1 MGSLQIP
8 NKSAASRTK
17 TRTGSDVL
25 PQSGMCVVCLDGCP
39 GYCEI
44 GMSAMRGPETIYPQP
59 FGKSTSSGTKD
70 YPVDY
75 SHFNISG
82 TVASHHQ
89 KEYEV
94 FTNVNLVT
102 RLGRDKGLK
111 LRLPLIC
118 TGLGST
124 QVAQNHFADLGTGSR
139 HMRHR
144 HSNR

>member
-8 NKSAASRTK
+8 NKSAATGTR

-44 GMSAMRGPETIYPQP
+44 GLVRYEGAGDNISYTIWEKHVQLAL
-59 FGKSTSSGTKD
+59 KD

-75 SHFNISG
+75 SHFNITG

-89 KEYEV
+89 KEYEQ
-94 FTNVNLVT
+94 FYK
-102 RLGRDKGLK
+102 RK
-111 LRLPLIC
+111 C
-118 TGLGST
+118 
-124 QVAQNHFADLGTGSR
+124 
-139 HMRHR
+139 
-144 HSNR
+144 